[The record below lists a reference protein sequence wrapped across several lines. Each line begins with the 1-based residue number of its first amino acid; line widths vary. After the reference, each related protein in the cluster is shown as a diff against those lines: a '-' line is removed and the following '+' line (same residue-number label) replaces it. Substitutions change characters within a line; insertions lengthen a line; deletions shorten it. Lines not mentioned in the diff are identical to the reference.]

1 MKTECRLNKV
11 CYDEYIS
18 QREWKDE
25 VMNRLYRSRENRMV
39 AGVCGGLAE
48 YLDADPTMVRLVTV
62 LAILFTGVPA
72 LAYLVAWIII
82 PERP

>member
-1 MKTECRLNKV
+1 
-11 CYDEYIS
+11 
-18 QREWKDE
+18 
-25 VMNRLYRSRENRMV
+25 MV
-39 AGVCGGLAE
+39 AGGCGGLAE